1 MKCSICY
8 NEKGNTAYTVREM
21 MFGLK
26 EPFTYFECATCG
38 CLQISQLPEDMDKY
52 YPKSYCSFSAIDKS
66 IKKISW
72 FKKLQFNYLS
82 GYRKSILGAIA
93 SFNYKSAL
101 YDWCKLLNFKNKN
114 SSILDVGSGS
124 GELLKKF
131 YQLGFSNLTG
141 IDPFIEKD
149 IFYNEHVRVLKKDV
163 FEVDETY
170 DVIMLHHS
178 LEHMPN
184 QADVLKRLYELLN
197 PNGKLLIRIPIMS
210 EPLFEKYGTHMVN
223 LDAPRHFFVHSVK
236 SIKTLLAETGF
247 TVYETIFDGV
257 LFDII
262 ASEQYKKDISIYDER
277 SYFVNRGKS
286 IFTKGQIRQF
296 KKEIKDLNAKQQG
309 SSIALFIEK
318 K

>member
-1 MKCSICY
+1 
-8 NEKGNTAYTVREM
+8 

-26 EPFTYFECATCG
+26 EPFTYFKCAKCG
-38 CLQISQLPEDMDKY
+38 CLQISQFPANMDKY
-52 YPKSYCSFSAIDKS
+52 YPASYYSFSAIDKF

-72 FKKLQFNYLS
+72 FKKLQFNQLS
-82 GYRKSILGAIA
+82 GYRKSVLGAIA
-93 SFNYKSAL
+93 SFGYKSDF
-101 YDWCKLLNFKNKN
+101 YKWCRLLNLKNKN
-114 SSILDVGSGS
+114 SKILDVGCGS
-124 GELLKKF
+124 GQLLKKF

-149 IFYNEHVRVLKKDV
+149 IYYNHHFRVLKKDV

-184 QADVLKRLYELLN
+184 QADILKRLYELLN
-197 PNGKLLIRIPIMS
+197 PNGKLLIRIPVMS
-210 EPLFEKYGTHMVN
+210 DPLFKKYGTNLVN
-223 LDAPRHFFVHSVK
+223 LDAPRHFFIHSVK

-247 TVYETIFDGV
+247 SVYATIFDGV

-262 ASEQYKKDISIYDER
+262 ASEQYKNDISIYDER
-277 SYFVNRGKS
+277 SYFVNREKS
-286 IFTKGQIRQF
+286 IFTNSQIRQF
-296 KKEIKDLNAKQQG
+296 KKEIKALNAKQQG
-309 SSIALFIEK
+309 SSIALFIGK

>member
-8 NEKGNTAYTVREM
+8 NENGNTAYTVKEM

-26 EPFTYFECATCG
+26 EPFTYFKCAKCA
-38 CLQISQLPEDMDKY
+38 CLQISQFPANMDKY
-52 YPKSYCSFSAIDKS
+52 YPASYYSFSAIDKF

-72 FKKLQFNYLS
+72 FKKLQFNQLS
-82 GYRKSILGAIA
+82 GYRKSVLGAIA
-93 SFNYKSAL
+93 SFGYKSDL
-101 YDWCKLLNFKNKN
+101 YNWCRLLDLKNKK
-114 SSILDVGSGS
+114 SSILDVGCGS

-131 YQLGFSNLTG
+131 YQLGFLNLTG

-149 IFYNEHVRVLKKDV
+149 IYYNDHFRVLKKDV

-184 QADVLKRLYELLN
+184 QVDILKRLYEVLN
-197 PNGKLLIRIPIMS
+197 ANGKLLIRIPVMS
-210 EPLFEKYGTHMVN
+210 APLFKKYGTNLVN
-223 LDAPRHFFVHSVK
+223 LDAPRHFFIHSVK
-236 SIKTLLAETGF
+236 SIKTLLTETGF

-262 ASEQYKKDISIYDER
+262 ASEQYKNDISIYDGR
-277 SYFVNRGKS
+277 SYFVNRKKS
-286 IFTKGQIRQF
+286 IFTNSQIRQF
-296 KKEIKDLNAKQQG
+296 KKEIKELNAKQQS

>member
-8 NEKGNTAYTVREM
+8 NEKENTAYTVREM

-26 EPFTYFECATCG
+26 EPFTYFKCAKCG
-38 CLQISQLPEDMDKY
+38 CLQISQFPADMDKY
-52 YPKSYCSFSAIDKS
+52 YPKTYYSFSAIDKF

-72 FKKLQFNYLS
+72 FKKLQFNQLS
-82 GYRKSILGAIA
+82 GYRKSVLSAIA
-93 SFNYKSAL
+93 SFGYKSDF
-101 YDWCKLLNFKNKN
+101 YNWCRLLNLKNKN
-114 SSILDVGSGS
+114 SKILDVGCGI
-124 GELLKKF
+124 GQLLKKF

-149 IFYNEHVRVLKKDV
+149 IYYNDHFRVLKKDV

-184 QADVLKRLYELLN
+184 QADILKRLYELLN
-197 PNGKLLIRIPIMS
+197 PNGKLLIRIPVMS
-210 EPLFEKYGTHMVN
+210 APLFKKYGTNLVN
-223 LDAPRHFFVHSVK
+223 LDAPRHFFIHSVK

-247 TVYETIFDGV
+247 SVYATIFDGV

-262 ASEQYKKDISIYDER
+262 ASEQYKNDISIYDER
-277 SYFVNRGKS
+277 SYFVIREKS
-286 IFTKGQIRQF
+286 IFTKHQIRQF
-296 KKEIKDLNAKQQG
+296 KKEIKALNAKQQG
-309 SSIALFIEK
+309 SSIALFIGK